1 MHIPTGVIT
10 EQLTCPSILYIF
22 PLCIHYVWVQEQYI
36 FIHDAILEAVTCGD
50 TQISA
55 SDLRRNIHKL
65 CQRNPETRLTGF
77 EGQFKASLS
86 LLTHPVACTNKP
98 YLQDHT
104 QTSPIPPPLP
114 GLCQLCLWPAQV
126 LEQVSPN
133 PSEVKCDI
141 ALQNPTRN
149 RSEDFV
155 PGNYTLSLVS
165 TSTLCSVCME
175 QFLNPTPTEYSHAA
189 LCVLLFQLTAG
200 VWCSR
205 ERWRTTSMPW
215 L

>member
-1 MHIPTGVIT
+1 M
-10 EQLTCPSILYIF
+10 
-22 PLCIHYVWVQEQYI
+22 
-36 FIHDAILEAVTCGD
+36 TCGD

-65 CQRNPETRLTGF
+65 CKRNPKTRLTEF
-77 EGQFKASLS
+77 EGQFKASLC

-98 YLQDHT
+98 YLQEHTQTSPTFRNTHKQALPSGTHTNKPYLQEHT
-104 QTSPIPPPLP
+104 QTSPIPPPVP

-149 RSEDFV
+149 RSEEFV
-155 PGNYTLSLVS
+155 PGNGRVTQSSLYLISLFSVPCSSFLTLLPLNILV
-165 TSTLCSVCME
+165 LCFVFC
-175 QFLNPTPTEYSHAA
+175 YS
-189 LCVLLFQLTAG
+189 
-200 VWCSR
+200 S
-205 ERWRTTSMPW
+205 
-215 L
+215 